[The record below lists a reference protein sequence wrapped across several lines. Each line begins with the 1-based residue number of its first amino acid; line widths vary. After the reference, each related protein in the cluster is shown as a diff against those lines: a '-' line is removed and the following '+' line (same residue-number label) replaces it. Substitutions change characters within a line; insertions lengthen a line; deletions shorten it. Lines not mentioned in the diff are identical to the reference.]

1 MLQKIESINLLQ
13 LAKNINHII
22 YEGKLQLNTEE
33 YEIEIEKSNNVT
45 DLQPLLK
52 LLSLMVKDSYLVTEI
67 YFENKDDFEKCFNIK
82 YDDSLSFDGVKKI
95 WIRAV
100 SNLLYPIEY
109 IAL

>member
-22 YEGKLQLNTEE
+22 FEGKLQSNTEE

-67 YFENKDDFEKCFNIK
+67 YFESKDDFEKCFNITTNNRRDCK
-82 YDDSLSFDGVKKI
+82 
-95 WIRAV
+95 
-100 SNLLYPIEY
+100 
-109 IAL
+109 